1 MSIWF
6 GYGLSRADIGRVL
19 FASAKQ
25 KQYAKHYSGIISH
38 MYFLP
43 HILLLTFYFKFN
55 FKHIA

>member
-25 KQYAKHYSGIISH
+25 KHYSGIISH